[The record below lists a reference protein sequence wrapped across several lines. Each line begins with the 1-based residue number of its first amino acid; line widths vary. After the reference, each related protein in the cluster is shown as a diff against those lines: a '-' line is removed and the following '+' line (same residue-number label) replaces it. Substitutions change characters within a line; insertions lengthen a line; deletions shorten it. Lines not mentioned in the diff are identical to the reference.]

1 MQLERWNMSKSNR
14 GWKNWLLWAVAALV
28 SCGTLG
34 AARLT
39 ADEARPLRD
48 YWVFLVTGKSAAGVP
63 RDEIQ
68 QKQKSHIE
76 NFGRLAGLKRL
87 TIAGP
92 MADPQK
98 TLRGIVVVH
107 AVDTNELAEH
117 FVPDPYVS
125 EGFMK
130 VQANEI
136 VHKQGAIALVGSE
149 SMLEE
154 LRIVVWN
161 RDTAEPGKS
170 AISEADRL
178 AHRNYWQELI
188 KAGQAGVVC
197 EFAADAP
204 RFGVA
209 VMKKEDDE
217 KIRLLLDTDPLVKAR
232 LIEYQVMPQFLAKG
246 AVPFSKM

>member
-1 MQLERWNMSKSNR
+1 
-14 GWKNWLLWAVAALV
+14 
-28 SCGTLG
+28 
-34 AARLT
+34 
-39 ADEARPLRD
+39 
-48 YWVFLVTGKSAAGVP
+48 
-63 RDEIQ
+63 
-68 QKQKSHIE
+68 
-76 NFGRLAGLKRL
+76 
-87 TIAGP
+87 
-92 MADPQK
+92 
-98 TLRGIVVVH
+98 VH

-232 LIEYQVMPQFLAKG
+232 LAYRVPGHA
-246 AVPFSKM
+246 AVSGEGSRTIFQNVISDPTPVDNARRKRFARRKVRAF